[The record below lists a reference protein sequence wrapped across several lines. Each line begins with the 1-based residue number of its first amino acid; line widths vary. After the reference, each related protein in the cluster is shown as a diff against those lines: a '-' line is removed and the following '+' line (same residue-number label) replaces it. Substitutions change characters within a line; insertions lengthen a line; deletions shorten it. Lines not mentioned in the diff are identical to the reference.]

1 MNRFIRNI
9 FLRNWGL
16 KLFSFILATVLWFT
30 LVPEEKIF
38 SEKMITVPLELHN
51 IPSGLEVVEKP
62 ISTVDVTIRAP
73 NRMINQLTAATVHVV
88 LDLQQASADL
98 TDYPLN
104 LDMISLPPGA
114 EVKGIYPSLVKL
126 LMEPTKQVDLPIE
139 VHLVGKLAQGMN
151 IIKVESVPA
160 KVPVKGPASKVKENA
175 KVRTSPID
183 RSQLTGSTEKEVDLI
198 LPNPDLKFASSQT
211 KTKVKIV
218 IEKSEDSVQNNPKK
232 K

>member
-16 KLFSFILATVLWFT
+16 KLFSFILATVLWFA

-51 IPSGLEVVEKP
+51 IPTGLEVVEKP
-62 ISTVDVTIRAP
+62 ASTVDVTIRAP
-73 NRMINQLTAATVHVV
+73 NRLINQFTAANVNVV

-104 LDMISLPPGA
+104 IDMIRLPPGA
-114 EVKGIYPSLVKL
+114 EVKGINPSLVKL
-126 LMEPTKQVDLPIE
+126 RMEPTKQVELSVE
-139 VHLVGKLAQGMN
+139 VHLVGKLAEGLK
-151 IIKVESVPA
+151 IVKIESVPA

-175 KVRTSPID
+175 VVKTSPID

-198 LPNPDLKFASSQT
+198 LPNPDLKFASAQT
-211 KTKVKIV
+211 RAKVKIV
-218 IEKSEDSVQNNPKK
+218 IEKTEGSVQDNPKK
-232 K
+232 E